1 MLPPGDSWRHNNLKL
16 AEMIEETRKSKKSA
30 ESRPPPPAYTPT
42 PVSVPRNNIQASA
55 GVITPEFCNP
65 NEQLVSNY
73 EYEVCDCSCGCSNC
87 TGEFEAQP
95 VIIKIEAGTEIE
107 GEGNHVVL
115 TDSRKL
121 KQTLMPSSTQ
131 STNSLQPTSSEGLVV
146 DTTSTA
152 ELIAASVL
160 EALKKEGIIP
170 TNPIEIS
177 RPVHLTINAGIT
189 IKGNKNIIYSGPPSA
204 RENKETHP
212 PRIETKEDDGS
223 MEKAE
228 NLANRTSRKRKAQS
242 VRTIPTTDLFL
253 SFS

>member
-16 AEMIEETRKSKKSA
+16 AEMVEETNKQKKLA
-30 ESRPPPPAYTPT
+30 QSRPPPPAYTPT
-42 PVSVPRNNIQASA
+42 PVAVRQNNTQASA
-55 GVITPEFCNP
+55 GLITPDLCNP
-65 NEQLVSNY
+65 NEQLVSPY

-107 GEGNHVVL
+107 GEGNHVIL
-115 TDSRKL
+115 TDLRKL
-121 KQTLMPSSTQ
+121 KQSSFPSSTQ
-131 STNSLQPTSSEGLVV
+131 SANNLQPTSSDRLIV

-189 IKGNKNIIYSGPPSA
+189 IKGSRNTIYSGPPSI
-204 RENKETHP
+204 R
-212 PRIETKEDDGS
+212 ETKQSKPPQIEKKENDSNMEQAED
-223 MEKAE
+223 
-228 NLANRTSRKRKAQS
+228 LANGTSRKRKAQS
-242 VRTIPTTDLFL
+242 VRTVP
-253 SFS
+253 SH